1 VDVGHYLRRIG
12 LAQAPA
18 PRLDGLA
25 ELGLA
30 HLYAVPFENLDIAA
44 GRPLSLDPETLFDK
58 LVVRRR
64 GGFCYE
70 LNGLFAALLREL
82 GFEVTLLAG
91 QTVDP
96 VDGSPGPE
104 RAHLVLRVD
113 LDRPWLVDVGWG
125 EAYRRP
131 LALRDGA
138 EHVDPAIG
146 SYRLAER
153 DGRWE
158 LVELLEPEGT
168 ARDVHVRIAQDAEW
182 RVAYRFDLHPHEL
195 ADFDATCR
203 WQQSESPFFT
213 RHRFCTVAT
222 PTGRRTL
229 MDDRLILREGSSRT
243 ERPVAEDEVPVLL
256 EQLFGVRDAL
266 I

>member
-1 VDVGHYLRRIG
+1 VDVDAYLERIG
-12 LAQAPA
+12 LARPPA
-18 PRLDGLA
+18 PTLDGLA
-25 ELGLA
+25 ELGFA
-30 HLYAVPFENLDIAA
+30 HLCAVPFENLDIAA
-44 GRPLSLDPETLFDK
+44 GRPLSLEPDALYDK
-58 LVVRRR
+58 IVVRRR

-70 LNGLFAALLREL
+70 LNGLFAQLLREL

-96 VDGSPGPE
+96 SDGTPGPE

-138 EHVDPAIG
+138 EHVDPSIG
-146 SYRLAER
+146 TYRLAER
-153 DGRWE
+153 GGWWE
-158 LVELLEPEGT
+158 VVELLEPDGT
-168 ARDVHVRIAQDAEW
+168 ARDVHVRIDPAAEW
-182 RVAYRFDLHPHEL
+182 RVAYRFDLSPNEL

-203 WQQSESPFFT
+203 WQQTESPFFT
-213 RHRFCTVAT
+213 GHRFCTVAT

-229 MDDRLILREGSSRT
+229 MDDRLIVREGASRT
-243 ERPVAEDEVPVLL
+243 ERPVAADEVPGLL
-256 EQLFGVRDAL
+256 EELFGVVGL
-266 I
+266 

>member
-1 VDVGHYLRRIG
+1 MDVGAYLHRIG
-12 LAQAPA
+12 LARP
-18 PRLDGLA
+18 PEPTLDGLA
-25 ELGLA
+25 ELALA

-44 GRPLSLDPETLFDK
+44 GRPLALEPDALYDK
-58 LVVRRR
+58 IVVRRR

-70 LNGLFAALLREL
+70 LNGLFARLLREL
-82 GFEVTLLAG
+82 GFEITLLAG

-96 VDGSPGPE
+96 TDGTPGPE

-113 LDRPWLVDVGWG
+113 LDQPWLVDVGWG

-138 EHVDPAIG
+138 THVDPLIG
-146 SYRLAER
+146 SYRLGER

-168 ARDVHVRIAQDAEW
+168 ARDVHVRIDPAAEW
-182 RVAYRFDLHPHEL
+182 RVAYRFDLERHEL

-203 WQQSESPFFT
+203 WQQTESPFFT

-229 MDDRLILREGSSRT
+229 MDERLILREGAERT
-243 ERPVAEDEVPVLL
+243 ERRVAKDEVPVLL
-256 EQLFGVRDAL
+256 EQLFGVL
-266 I
+266 EL